1 MKVKD
6 ILRHVGVN
14 LKAEEFYITGIRT
27 NPFFRKYILR
37 VEFDSPDPVEIAMS
51 NAKKL
56 KLFDKYEVSIAN
68 DLTYHERARL
78 RAKVQQLKIKR
89 DWQPE
94 IYWTIKEGRIVSL
107 GPRKLPETAD
117 GKTDLKRIQPSN
129 TCDTD
134 NEGEKFIPTP
144 RKLSYASD
152 NEW

>member
-1 MKVKD
+1 M
-6 ILRHVGVN
+6 N
-14 LKAEEFYITGIRT
+14 
-27 NPFFRKYILR
+27 
-37 VEFDSPDPVEIAMS
+37 
-51 NAKKL
+51 
-56 KLFDKYEVSIAN
+56 
-68 DLTYHERARL
+68 
-78 RAKVQQLKIKR
+78 
-89 DWQPE
+89 
-94 IYWTIKEGRIVSL
+94 KEGRIVPL